1 MRARCAWRAAER
13 WHRRQRASSRPLCQ
27 RSHHRPQPQG
37 WRVSWFP
44 TLGRAGSLGRV
55 VGRHDLRGRGP
66 DGFRKH
72 TPETI
77 RPSASS
83 STMQRCAVRQLID
96 RETTQ
101 RAVSPAASLNGLR
114 KLPASSVSSPI
125 RPRITCRF
133 SARSPRWPSASI
145 TARSSGCTWAI
156 NRARVLW
163 RVRMAGRAPS
173 SRLRRPEAH
182 QLAHPASTTRCGSR
196 CWRVVTPRCYAL
208 SPDVGLGERSESSTE
223 RTRPASLVLSH
234 VWGQITSMGGSSG
247 GYSGAGR
254 SAPAVLG
261 PGFVEAAVAVNEA
274 VVAQPGQRPVDV
286 ASVPLEHPG

>member
-44 TLGRAGSLGRV
+44 TLGRAGSFGRV

-83 STMQRCAVRQLID
+83 SSMQRCAVRQLID

-101 RAVSPAASLNGLR
+101 RAVLPAASLNGLR

-133 SARSPRWPSASI
+133 SVRSPRWPSASI

-156 NRARVLW
+156 SRARVLW

-173 SRLRRPEAH
+173 SRLCRPVAHGWHTRRVPHIAVTV
-182 QLAHPASTTRCGSR
+182 LAGCHCPVLRWS
-196 CWRVVTPRCYAL
+196 PR
-208 SPDVGLGERSESSTE
+208 VGLRAAARQYDREGEACQP
-223 RTRPASLVLSH
+223 RPLAFC
-234 VWGQITSMGGSSG
+234 GQTSI
-247 GYSGAGR
+247 
-254 SAPAVLG
+254 
-261 PGFVEAAVAVNEA
+261 
-274 VVAQPGQRPVDV
+274 
-286 ASVPLEHPG
+286 